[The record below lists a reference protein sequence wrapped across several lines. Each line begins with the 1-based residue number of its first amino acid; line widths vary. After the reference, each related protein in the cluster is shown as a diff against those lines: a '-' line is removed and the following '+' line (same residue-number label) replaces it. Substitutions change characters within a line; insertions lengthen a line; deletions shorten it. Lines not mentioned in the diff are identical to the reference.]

1 MFWAK
6 FLGNLSDSDFD
17 FKSRFFFFTRG
28 SVSASRVALRQKP
41 SLDEKKE
48 RKVIGAVNE
57 VNLRAS

>member
-1 MFWAK
+1 MFWAE

-17 FKSRFFFFTRG
+17 LKSRFFTRG